1 MDVEK
6 VMDIVRELL
15 KELGEDPN
23 REGLVRTPARVAA
36 ALDYLTSG
44 YRGDIDRL
52 INNAIFTQA
61 TDNMIVARDIEIY
74 SLCEDHLLPFYG
86 RCHVGYIADKRV
98 FGISKLARLAD
109 MYARRLQIQQRL
121 TEQIATAVFE
131 SIKAQGVGVVVEAR
145 HLCLMMRGVE
155 KQNSVVVTSSMLG
168 GFRASQATR
177 SEFLSLIGK
186 AAPLTSP

>member
-1 MDVEK
+1 MNTEK
-6 VMDIVRELL
+6 VKHIVHELL
-15 KELGEDPN
+15 VELGEDPD

-36 ALDYLTSG
+36 ALDFLTSG
-44 YRGDIDRL
+44 YREDVERL

-109 MYARRLQIQQRL
+109 MYSRRLQIQQRL
-121 TEQIATAVFE
+121 TDQIATAVFE

-145 HLCLMMRGVE
+145 HLCMMMRGVE

-168 GFRASQATR
+168 GFRGSQATR
-177 SEFLSLIGK
+177 NEFLSLLRRP
-186 AAPLTSP
+186 AP

>member
-1 MDVEK
+1 MNVEK

-44 YRGDIDRL
+44 YRGDVDRL
-52 INNAIFTQA
+52 INNAIFAQA

-186 AAPLTSP
+186 AAPSSSL